1 MVFSVDHESKKV
13 IATILH
19 DGRTEQ
25 YECIISACQ
34 NSVCTCA
41 TVYLDFI
48 PMPIKN
54 EDDLP
59 MHPHRV
65 SIDITENILV
75 HEGKFRTPI
84 DDLDFAK
91 SFLSTLNKNDYSF
104 LHERH
109 FEFKNIITESAGV
122 DSIDAYFDY
131 DQVER
136 DGLMS
141 AYNDVLPYGDR
152 MLVTIEDKQYIVMD
166 QFCLLPKCPCTDT
179 TLNIMPIDGVGKI
192 GAEEFSF
199 SLNYRKKQWKEL
211 EKHFFSLSTKTLR
224 IAIEAQIP
232 DIYERLLARHIR
244 LKGIYTHCKKRHFM
258 SKQPLE
264 IPRVGRNGPCPCG
277 SGKKYKKC
285 CLGKAN

>member
-1 MVFSVDHESKKV
+1 
-13 IATILH
+13 
-19 DGRTEQ
+19 
-25 YECIISACQ
+25 
-34 NSVCTCA
+34 
-41 TVYLDFI
+41 
-48 PMPIKN
+48 MPIKN